1 MAQAAGEGDPFGEGT
16 DVLVAFDEEGTGAV
30 EERARF
36 GGALLACA
44 QDLGVE
50 LRGVEF
56 PVAGEGEVVAPG
68 AEGGGGGAEAED
80 VGRGAGGGAGGGEEG
95 GVDLDADFVGE
106 GEEG

>member
-1 MAQAAGEGDPFGEGT
+1 MAQAAGEGDPLGEGT

-80 VGRGAGGGAGGGEEG
+80 VGRAGGGGAGGGEEG